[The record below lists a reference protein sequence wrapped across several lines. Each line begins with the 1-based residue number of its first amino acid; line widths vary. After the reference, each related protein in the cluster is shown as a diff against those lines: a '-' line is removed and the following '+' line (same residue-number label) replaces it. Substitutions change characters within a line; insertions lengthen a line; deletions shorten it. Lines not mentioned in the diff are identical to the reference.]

1 MLARC
6 VLPCSVMKKKTKQS
20 ERKNPATLDEKQLAQ
35 TRGGYFE
42 LHGATANEVLLNAW
56 WDAGATQ

>member
-1 MLARC
+1 
-6 VLPCSVMKKKTKQS
+6 MKKKTKQP